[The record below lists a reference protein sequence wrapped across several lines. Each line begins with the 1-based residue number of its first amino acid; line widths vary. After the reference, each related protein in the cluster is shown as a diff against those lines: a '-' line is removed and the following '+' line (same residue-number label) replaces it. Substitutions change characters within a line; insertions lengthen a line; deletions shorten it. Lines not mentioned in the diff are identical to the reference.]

1 MAVETIRQLDD
12 VMRSTVP
19 ARRAAAAGALAGST
33 TSPEAERLRDALAA
47 LDTVPAEGAKRRLR
61 AEGGRD
67 VLLDLG
73 YEVEELR
80 KDLLFLDSGEPSLRR
95 DLSRRHQGLDAEVG
109 GVLSVLSGTRFHTL
123 VTDRDG
129 TVNNYCGRY
138 ASSVQSAWNAVYLTR
153 FARTT
158 TKAVVLTSGPL
169 RGPGI
174 LDLSVAPEDA
184 FVYAGSKGREYRD
197 AGGGRRDF
205 PIDAERQ
212 ARLDDF
218 NRRLDALLREPGHEL
233 FSLVGSGLQHKFGQ
247 TTIARQDIAGSIPI
261 EASSR
266 FLDAVRGL
274 VRAVDPEEDAL
285 RVEDTGLDVEIL
297 LTVDGADGGGLK
309 DFDKG
314 DGVRFLDRDLPL
326 EMGAGPCLVCGD
338 TASDV
343 PMLEAALSL
352 APEVHAVFVTRREEL
367 RSRVRALHPG
377 ALFVS
382 APDALVAALDSLG
395 RGNGGQ

>member
-1 MAVETIRQLDD
+1 MAVETIRQLDEL
-12 VMRSTVP
+12 MRSTVP
-19 ARRAAAAGALAGST
+19 ARRAAVAGALAGSP
-33 TSPEAERLRDALAA
+33 TSAEAVRLRDALAA
-47 LDTVPAEGAKRRLR
+47 LEAVPAEGERRQLR
-61 AEGGRD
+61 AEGGRT

-73 YEVEELR
+73 YEIEELR
-80 KDLLFLDSGEPSLRR
+80 KDLLFLDAGEASLRR
-95 DLSRRHQGLDAEVG
+95 DLSARHEGLDAEVDA
-109 GVLSVLSGTRFHTL
+109 VVSALSGTRLHTL

-138 ASSVQSAWNAVYLTR
+138 ASSVQPLWNAVYLTR

-169 RGPGI
+169 QGPGI

-184 FVYAGSKGREYRD
+184 FVYAGSKGREYLES
-197 AGGGRRDF
+197 GGRRRVF
-205 PIDAERQ
+205 PIDSDRQ

-218 NRRLDALLREPGHEL
+218 NRRLDALLHEPGHEM

-247 TTIARQDIAGSIPI
+247 TTIARQDIAGSIPV

-266 FLDAVRGL
+266 FLDAVRSL
-274 VRAVDPEEDAL
+274 VRAVDPGEDVL
-285 RVEDTGLDVEIL
+285 RVEDTGLDVEVL
-297 LTVDGADGGGLK
+297 LTVDGANGGRLK

-382 APDALVAALDSLG
+382 TPDALVAALDTLG
-395 RGNGGQ
+395 RGNGRQ